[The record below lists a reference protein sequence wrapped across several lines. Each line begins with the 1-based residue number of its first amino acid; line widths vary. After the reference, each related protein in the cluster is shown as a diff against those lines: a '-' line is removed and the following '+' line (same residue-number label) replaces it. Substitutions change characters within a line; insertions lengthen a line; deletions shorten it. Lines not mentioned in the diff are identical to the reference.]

1 MNLENAIESRRCRD
15 AEEKPC
21 FARIVQPPSEGAAKT
36 LLAVVFPFFSAPWRL
51 CGKVF
56 KMQHKRLA
64 ITCFIL
70 CTGPAGAA
78 ETGQLAS
85 DKDKLSYGI
94 GVSVARNFKKQAS
107 DVDIDLMIKG
117 LRDALAG
124 DRLLL
129 PEKDLRRVMNAYQT
143 EIRQKATLTRRT
155 AIEENRKKSEAF
167 FAANRAK
174 DGVVTL
180 PSGLQYRVLR
190 AGQGRKPIDSD
201 QVICNYR
208 GSLLDGT
215 EFDAS
220 EDGKPASLKL
230 SALIAGWKES
240 MKLMPVGAKWQIFIP
255 PQLAYGERGV
265 GSDIGPNETLIFEVE
280 LLGIN

>member
-1 MNLENAIESRRCRD
+1 MNLENAIASRRRRD
-15 AEEKPC
+15 AEEKPW
-21 FARIVQPPSEGAAKT
+21 FARIVRPPSAGAAKT
-36 LLAVVFPFFSAPWRL
+36 LQATVFALFSAPLRR
-51 CGKVF
+51 CGKVY
-56 KMQHKRLA
+56 KRLA

-280 LLGIN
+280 LLAIN